1 MADSLHS
8 LRRARA
14 QQWGSPAA
22 LAEELASVI
31 LTVFDAMRAAGAPP
45 NDGDRARARRLL
57 LDELNY
63 CADAVEL
70 AAVVRTVFDTMR
82 EIGAPPSKSDRMH
95 VRRMMGG
102 ASRQVADGHP
112 RGPQSRS

>member
-1 MADSLHS
+1 M
-8 LRRARA
+8 
-14 QQWGSPAA
+14 A
-22 LAEELASVI
+22 LAEETASAI
-31 LTVFDAMRAAGAPP
+31 LVVFGAMRAAGAPP

-57 LDELNY
+57 LDERGY

-70 AAVVRTVFDTMR
+70 AAVARTVFDTMR
-82 EIGAPPSKSDRMH
+82 AIGAPPSKRDRMH
-95 VRRMMGG
+95 VRRMRGG